1 VSRRSL
7 AAVTAAALVA
17 AAVVVVVLV
26 GPLAGSSPKRTHR
39 AAVPTISPALPAP
52 PGEVFGVNVNRLFDD
67 FSYTPAQTD
76 TQLAALRATG
86 ATVARGDALWEATE
100 PTAPSDGIHHWTWT
114 FDDLSAGALAAH
126 GLTWLP
132 VLDYSTPWAQSLPG
146 QDHSPP
152 RSAAD
157 YAAYARAF
165 AARYGPG
172 GTFWQAHPELAAR
185 PVTTIEIWNEPDNA
199 EFWTPAPDPAG
210 YANLYLAARAAIDA
224 VDPST
229 RVLVGGLVNPSTFL
243 PAMLRAVPGLAGHV
257 DGVAIHPYGT
267 PPVVIDKVRSARATL
282 AAVGMG
288 SVPLYVNEVGW
299 TTSPPGA
306 LDYVE
311 AARRPAWIKRTLAT
325 LGRLD
330 CGVAAAVLYTWVT
343 PQRHPADSQDWFGI
357 HGPDGAATPS
367 TSAFAA
373 GLRAAAAP
381 GRRVACS

>member
-1 VSRRSL
+1 VNRRSL
-7 AAVTAAALVA
+7 AAAAAAALIT
-17 AAVVVVVLV
+17 AAVIVALV
-26 GPLAGSSPKRTHR
+26 APLGGGSRKRTHR
-39 AAVPTISPALPAP
+39 SAAPPVRAALPAP
-52 PGEVFGVNVNRLFDD
+52 AGEAFGVNVNRLFDD
-67 FSYTPAQTD
+67 FSYTPAQIE
-76 TQLAALRATG
+76 TQLAALQAAG

-100 PTAPSDGIHHWTWT
+100 PTAPSNGTHHWVWT

-146 QDHSPP
+146 EDHSPP

-165 AARYGPG
+165 AARYGSG
-172 GTFWQAHPELAAR
+172 GTFWRAHPELAAR
-185 PVTTIEIWNEPDNA
+185 PVTAIEVWNEPDNA

-210 YANLYLAARAAIDA
+210 YANLYLTARAAIDA
-224 VDPST
+224 VDPSA

-243 PAMLRAVPGLAGHV
+243 PAMLHAVPALAGRV
-257 DGVAIHPYGT
+257 DGVAVHPYGT
-267 PPVVIDKVRSARATL
+267 PSVVIDKVRGARAAL
-282 AAVGMG
+282 AALGMG

-311 AARRPAWIKRTLAT
+311 AARRPAWIKRTLAA
-325 LGRLD
+325 LGHLE
-330 CGVAAAVLYTWVT
+330 CGLAAAVLYTWVT
-343 PQRHPADSQDWFGI
+343 PQSNPADSQDWFGI